1 MSVLAAAAILVELF
15 TSEGCS
21 SCPPADATLARLH
34 QQQPVPGVRL
44 LVLSEHVDYWNDQGF
59 RDPFSSAQFTARQ
72 GRYGDRMYTPQAI
85 VDGHFDVLGSDQ
97 EGIVRAAKGAAL
109 EPHGTI
115 SVSRASGARRV
126 HLAAS
131 ALPPHG
137 PSQVM
142 LAVVEDRLV
151 SKVERGENAGRTLSH
166 TAVVRALKDVG
177 TIPGSASEWSGDV
190 EVPQGAAWKETR
202 IVAFVQDTRS
212 SRVLAAGAL

>member
-1 MSVLAAAAILVELF
+1 MSALAAAAILVELF

-34 QQQPVPGVRL
+34 QRQPVPGVRL
-44 LVLSEHVDYWNDQGF
+44 LVLSEHVDYWNDQGWK
-59 RDPFSSAQFTARQ
+59 DPFSSAQFTARQ
-72 GRYGDRMYTPQAI
+72 GRYGERIYTPQAM
-85 VDGHFDVLGSDQ
+85 VDGHIDVLGSDE

-109 EPHGTI
+109 EPHGTLT
-115 SVSRASGARRV
+115 VTRAPGGHRL

-142 LAVVEDRLV
+142 LAVVEDGLA
-151 SKVERGENAGRTLSH
+151 SKVARGENAGRTLSH
-166 TAVVRALKDVG
+166 TAVVRALEGVG
-177 TIPGSASEWSGDV
+177 SIPGSASDWSADV
-190 EVPQGAAWKETR
+190 EIPKDASWKQVR

-212 SRVLAAGAL
+212 FRVLAAGAL

>member
-21 SCPPADATLARLH
+21 SCPPADATLARLERE
-34 QQQPVPGVRL
+34 QPVPGVRL
-44 LVLSEHVDYWNDQGF
+44 LLLSEHVDYWNDQGF
-59 RDPFSSAQFTARQ
+59 RDPYSSAQFTARQ

-85 VDGHFDVLGSDQ
+85 VDCHFDVLGSDQ

-109 EPHGTI
+109 EPHGTL
-115 SVSRASGARRV
+115 SVSRASGAHRL

-131 ALPPHG
+131 GLPPHG

-142 LAVVEDRLV
+142 LAVVEDGLV
-151 SKVERGENAGRTLSH
+151 DKVERGENAGRTLSH
-166 TAVVRALKDVG
+166 TAVVRALKGVA
-177 TIPGSASEWSGDV
+177 TISGSASEWSGDV
-190 EVPQGAAWKETR
+190 EVPQGASWKETR

>member
-34 QQQPVPGVRL
+34 QEQPVPGVRL
-44 LVLSEHVDYWNDQGF
+44 LVLSEHVDYWNGQGWK
-59 RDPFSSAQFTARQ
+59 DPFSSAQFTARQ

-85 VDGHFDVLGSDQ
+85 VDGHIDVLGSDE

-109 EPHGTI
+109 EPHGT
-115 SVSRASGARRV
+115 VTVTHAAGGHRL

-142 LAVVEDRLV
+142 LAVVEDGLV
-151 SKVERGENAGRTLSH
+151 SKVARGENAGRTLSH
-166 TAVVRALKDVG
+166 TAVVRALKGVG
-177 TIPGSASEWSGDV
+177 SIPGSASDWSADV
-190 EVPQGAAWKETR
+190 EIPQDASWRQPR
-202 IVAFVQDTRS
+202 IVVFVQDTRS
-212 SRVLAAGAL
+212 FRVLAAGAP